1 MPLLTPSGK
10 QFSLHKLMAMST
22 MMSPPLQ
29 NRPAQPPNK
38 PGGGNAMFEDPTH
51 HLYLSHAVQDHLQR
65 AYNKLCDGNPTLSY
79 EKFTSWLQNTQGESI
94 ESTQREPYT
103 FQEFLEVLYYNH
115 GFEIAKVPPQEKDLS
130 QPISNY
136 FVSSSHN
143 TYLTGNQ
150 LSSRSTTDAYKNVSR
165 TQVYLGKLIIIG
177 STRSSYVDVAALRL
191 IYSMENLRILDLK
204 HRAGLHHPN
213 QNISIIILGPHS
225 LVLQQRQQRNWR
237 PNTSM
242 RRRR

>member
-29 NRPAQPPNK
+29 IRPAQPPNK
-38 PGGGNAMFEDPTH
+38 PGGEDVTFEDPTH
-51 HLYLSHAVQDHLQR
+51 HLYLSHVVQDHLQR
-65 AYNKLCDGNPTLSY
+65 VYNKLCEGDPTLSH

-94 ESTQREPYT
+94 ESKQRESYT
-103 FQEFLEVLYYNH
+103 FQEFLEVIYYNH
-115 GFEIAKVPPQEKDLS
+115 GFEIAKVPFQEKDLS

-165 TQVYLGKLIIIG
+165 TQVSLG
-177 STRSSYVDVAALRL
+177 
-191 IYSMENLRILDLK
+191 
-204 HRAGLHHPN
+204 
-213 QNISIIILGPHS
+213 
-225 LVLQQRQQRNWR
+225 
-237 PNTSM
+237 
-242 RRRR
+242 